1 MRKKKVIE
9 KLYDKLEHLE
19 RVNRKLD
26 EDISDL
32 YKRLL
37 KQEELSEKKDR
48 KAILKDYDIA
58 ILVKDNKTY
67 ILKKGEEEKRVR
79 SYTLRQDAGSYP
91 ILEIEEL
98 LY

>member
-9 KLYDKLEHLE
+9 QLYDKVEHLE
-19 RVNRKLD
+19 RVNRRLD
-26 EDISDL
+26 EDRSDL

-37 KQEELSEKKDR
+37 EQEELSEKKDR

-58 ILVKDNKTY
+58 ILVKNNKTY
-67 ILKKGEEEKRVR
+67 LLQKGEEEKAIRNF
-79 SYTLRQDAGSYP
+79 TLSQVEDAYP
-91 ILEIEEL
+91 ILEIEKV

>member
-1 MRKKKVIE
+1 MIKKKVIE

-79 SYTLRQDAGSYP
+79 SYTLRQDVGSYP

>member
-1 MRKKKVIE
+1 MRKRE
-9 KLYDKLEHLE
+9 LYDEIEQLK
-19 RVNRKLD
+19 RVNTALCEER
-26 EDISDL
+26 SDL
-32 YKRLL
+32 YKKLL
-37 KQEELSEKKDR
+37 EQKELSEKKNRR
-48 KAILKDYDIA
+48 KILKGYDVA